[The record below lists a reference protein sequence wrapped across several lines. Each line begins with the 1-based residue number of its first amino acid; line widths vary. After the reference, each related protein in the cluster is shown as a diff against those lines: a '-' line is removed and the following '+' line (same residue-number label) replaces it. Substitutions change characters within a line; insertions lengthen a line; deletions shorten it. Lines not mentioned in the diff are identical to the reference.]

1 MGIKRRND
9 WPPEKWSLPKI
20 IEKSLIFANYAAIG
34 FAQYLEQNTTNDDW
48 DSFGRFFAKQQI
60 LSCETNEN
68 DFVDLIYGTL
78 ETAYHFHIIHLSK
91 NGSLVFSLSFLLQL
105 HFVWLQEPDSLL
117 TTQGSAISSSPSSNI
132 RTSGWSLHNQMTLAF
147 RGAFIVPELLSDSRM
162 ICCHLTF
169 LSAIDRHDMLHEA
182 LGYHASSSLCLSLNC
197 SFSDS
202 FMSVFSGR
210 SHHLLFPSRS

>member
-1 MGIKRRND
+1 MV
-9 WPPEKWSLPKI
+9 SPKNHRKI
-20 IEKSLIFANYAAIG
+20 SDFSELCHRV

-60 LSCETNEN
+60 LSCETNEKN
-68 DFVDLIYGTL
+68 FVDLIYGTL
-78 ETAYHFHIIHLSK
+78 ETAYHFHFLHLWII
-91 NGSLVFSLSFLLQL
+91 GSVAFSLSFLLQL
-105 HFVWLQEPDSLL
+105 HFVWVQDPDSLL
-117 TTQGSAISSSPSSNI
+117 TTQGSAISSYPSSNI

-169 LSAIDRHDMLHEA
+169 LYAIDRHDMLHEA

>member
-1 MGIKRRND
+1 MVSPKNHRKISDFCELRRHRFCSIFRAKHNE
-9 WPPEKWSLPKI
+9 WWLR
-20 IEKSLIFANYAAIG
+20 LIWAI
-34 FAQYLEQNTTNDDW
+34 FRKTTN
-48 DSFGRFFAKQQI
+48 SLLRNKRK
-60 LSCETNEN
+60 N
-68 DFVDLIYGTL
+68 FVDLIYGTL
-78 ETAYHFHIIHLSK
+78 ETAYHFHFLHLWII
-91 NGSLVFSLSFLLQL
+91 GSVAFSLSFLLQL
-105 HFVWLQEPDSLL
+105 HFVWVQDPDSLL

-182 LGYHASSSLCLSLNC
+182 LGCRASLLYLSLNC